1 MTFKGYIDIY
11 ASFQLASPEE
21 RDKAVEEIFM
31 VFKNGFTKA
40 QQIEFLKMMSP
51 TNIKNALQ
59 LMSDKEQVT
68 LMKEL
73 TESVKLR
80 SLDDFDLILEL
91 DRRGYNVGLD
101 RKDNTIKFDKEDGE

>member
-11 ASFQLASPEE
+11 AAFQLASSEE
-21 RDKAVEEIFM
+21 RDKAVEEIYQ
-31 VFKNGFTKA
+31 VFKNGFTRE
-40 QQIEFLKMMSP
+40 QQIEFLKMLSP

-91 DRRGYNVGLD
+91 QRRGYKTELD
-101 RKDNTIKFDKEDGE
+101 NKIKFNKADE